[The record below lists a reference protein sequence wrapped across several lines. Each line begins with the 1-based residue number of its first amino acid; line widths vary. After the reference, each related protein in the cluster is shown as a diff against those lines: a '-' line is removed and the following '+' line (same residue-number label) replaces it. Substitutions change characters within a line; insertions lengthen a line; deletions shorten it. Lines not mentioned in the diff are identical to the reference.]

1 MLPEMKKIFNLIIV
15 LAVVSVF
22 SSCTEFLEEEP
33 RSLLT
38 AKFLET
44 PAGVESALISV
55 YSDLRLFYGGESSMS
70 MTVPGTDEFQRGP
83 DGNLALM
90 TYDQAQLLTNGMV
103 GSTWN
108 WGYTAINTANAVI
121 QFAPTSG
128 MAEPRARL
136 VMAEARFLRALWYF
150 NMVRMYGDL
159 VLNLEF
165 NQVPRTTAYRSP
177 VAEVYD
183 VIIEDLEI
191 AKNDLPKR
199 PAEPGRVWGASAR
212 HLLALVYLTRAT
224 HPTAGQSGD
233 YQKAFDNA
241 FYLINNAGTY
251 GVALLRDFADVHRPR
266 NENNSEVLLNVQ
278 RSTDQVFNDAAETPA
293 NHRANRS
300 SFFFRPNY
308 GALVRGLI
316 RDIPYGR
323 PWHRVRPT
331 NYLLNVAFA
340 ERNDDTRYDKTFQ
353 TLWRVND
360 AANAEVP
367 GFSNG
372 DTAIWL
378 PGVENP
384 APARALRI
392 FRPSE
397 YFDNVSAG
405 GTRQTLSIFP
415 SMRKYD
421 DIDRPSVND
430 ASVRPFIVFR
440 FAETYLI
447 AAEAAMYLNQPGQA
461 RDLINVVRTR
471 AAFLAGRSDGA
482 NAAAVARITA
492 ATPSMANHEVG
503 INFILDER
511 SRELAGEYMR
521 WFDLVRTRN
530 AAGVPMLLHRL
541 RTASPELPGNA
552 IQDHHILRPIPQS
565 QIDLTTNPFPQNQ
578 GYGS

>member
-22 SSCTEFLEEEP
+22 FSCTEYLEEEP

-44 PAGVESALISV
+44 PAGVESALNSA
-55 YSDLRLFYGGESSMS
+55 YSDLRLFYGGESAMS

-90 TYDQAQLLTNGMV
+90 TYDQGALLTHGMV
-103 GSTWN
+103 GTTWN

-121 QFAPTSG
+121 QFAAASG
-128 MAEPRARL
+128 MPESRARV
-136 VMAEARFLRALWYF
+136 VMAEARFIRALWYF

-165 NQVPRTTAYRSP
+165 IQVPSTRAYRTP
-177 VAEVYD
+177 VADVYNA
-183 VIIEDLEI
+183 IIEDLEI

-199 PAEPGRVWGASAR
+199 PAEPGRAWGASAR
-212 HLLALVYLTRAT
+212 HLLSLVYLTRAT
-224 HPTAGQSGD
+224 HAAGQPTD
-233 YQKAFDNA
+233 YQNAFDNA
-241 FYLINNAGTY
+241 MYLINNASTY

-266 NENNSEVLLNVQ
+266 NENNAEVLFNVQ
-278 RSTDQVFNDAAETPA
+278 RSTDIVFNEAAETPG
-293 NHRANRS
+293 NFRANRS
-300 SFFFRPNY
+300 SFFYRPNY
-308 GALVRGLI
+308 GAIVRGLT

-331 NYLLNVAFA
+331 NFLLDVVFA

-360 AANAEVP
+360 AAAAERP
-367 GFSNG
+367 GFANG

-378 PGVENP
+378 PGVENH

-397 YFDNVSAG
+397 YFDNVTAG
-405 GTRQTLSIFP
+405 GTRQTLSIYP

-440 FAETYLI
+440 FAETFLI
-447 AAEAAMYLNQPGQA
+447 AAEAAMYLNRPGEA
-461 RDLINVVRTR
+461 RDLINIVRTR
-471 AAFLAGRSDGA
+471 AAFLAGRSDAA

-492 ATPSMANHEVG
+492 GTPGMVDREVG
-503 INFILDER
+503 INFILNER

-541 RTASPELPGNA
+541 RTFTPVLPGNA
-552 IQDHHILRPIPQS
+552 IQDHHVLRPIPQS
-565 QIDLTTNPFPQNQ
+565 QIDLTTNPFPQNP

>member
-1 MLPEMKKIFNLIIV
+1 MKKIFNLIIV
-15 LAVVSVF
+15 LVAATLVT
-22 SSCTEFLEEEP
+22 SCTEFLEEEP

-38 AKFLET
+38 AQYLET
-44 PAGVESALISV
+44 ASGVESALNSA
-55 YSDLRLFYGGESSMS
+55 YSDLRLFYGGESAMT
-70 MTVPGTDEFQRGP
+70 MTVAGTDEFQRGP
-83 DGNLALM
+83 DGNLAVM
-90 TYDQAQLLTNGMV
+90 TYDQAALLTNGMV
-103 GSTWN
+103 GTTWN

-121 QFAPTSG
+121 QFAPASG
-128 MAEPRARL
+128 MMESRQRV
-136 VMAEARFLRALWYF
+136 VMAEARFIRALWYF

-159 VLNLEF
+159 VLNLRF
-165 NQVPRTTAYRSP
+165 NQVPSTKAYRTS
-177 VAEVYD
+177 VDSVYMA
-183 VIIEDLEI
+183 IINDLEI

-212 HLLALVYLTRAT
+212 HLLSLVYLTRAT
-224 HPTAGQSGD
+224 HPTAGRPTD
-233 YQKAFDNA
+233 YQNAFDNA
-241 FYLINNAGTY
+241 MYLINNAGTY

-266 NENNSEVLLNVQ
+266 NENNAEVLFNVQ
-278 RSTDQVFNDAAETPA
+278 RSTDQVFNEAAETAA
-293 NHRANRS
+293 NFRANRS
-300 SFFFRPNY
+300 SFFYRPNY
-308 GALVRGLI
+308 GALVRGLV

-331 NYLLNVAFA
+331 NYLLEVAFA
-340 ERNDDTRYDKTFQ
+340 ERNDDTRYNKTFQ

-360 AANAEVP
+360 AANAEMP
-367 GFSNG
+367 GFANG

-378 PGVENP
+378 PGVESHR
-384 APARALRI
+384 PARALRI

-397 YFDNVSAG
+397 YFDNVTAA

-421 DIDRPSVND
+421 DIDRPSMND

-447 AAEAAMYLNQPGQA
+447 AAEAAMYLNRPAEA
-461 RDLINVVRTR
+461 RNLLNVVRTR
-471 AAFLAGRSDGA
+471 AAFLAGRADAA

-492 ATPSMANHEVG
+492 ATPSMTDHEVG

-541 RTASPELPGNA
+541 RNATPALPGSG

-565 QIDLTTNPFPQNQ
+565 QRDLTTNPFPQNP
-578 GYGS
+578 GFGT

>member
-1 MLPEMKKIFNLIIV
+1 MKKIFNLLIV
-15 LAVVSVF
+15 LIVGSMAT
-22 SSCTEFLEEEP
+22 SCTEFLEEEP

-44 PAGVESALISV
+44 PGGVESALISA
-55 YSDLRLFYGGESSMS
+55 YSDLRLFYGGESAMS

-83 DGNLALM
+83 EGNLALM
-90 TYDQAQLLTNGMV
+90 TYDQGALLTNGMV
-103 GSTWN
+103 GTTWN
-108 WGYTAINTANAVI
+108 WGYTAINTTNAVI

-128 MAEPRARL
+128 MSESRARI
-136 VMAEARFLRALWYF
+136 VMGEARFIRALWYF
-150 NMVRMYGDL
+150 NMVRKYGDL

-165 NQVPRTTAYRSP
+165 NQVPRTTAERAP
-177 VAEVYD
+177 VADVYSA
-183 VIIEDLEI
+183 IIADLEI
-191 AKNDLPKR
+191 AKVDLPAR
-199 PAEPGRVWGASAR
+199 ASEPGRATAAAAR
-212 HLLALVYLTRAT
+212 HLLSLVYLTRAT
-224 HPTAGQSGD
+224 HPLAGRPTD
-233 YQKAFDNA
+233 YQNAFDNA
-241 FYLINNAGTY
+241 MYLINNAGTY
-251 GVALLRDFADVHRPR
+251 GVSLLRDFADVHRPR
-266 NENNSEVLLNVQ
+266 NESNAEVLFNVQ
-278 RSTDQVFNDAAETPA
+278 RNADPVFNDMDPNVAG
-293 NHRANRS
+293 NKNNRS

-308 GALVRGLI
+308 GALVRGLV

-331 NYLLNVAFA
+331 NFLLDVVFA
-340 ERNDDTRYDKTFQ
+340 ERSDDTRYDKTFQ

-360 AANAEVP
+360 AANAELP
-367 GFSNG
+367 GFATG

-378 PGVENP
+378 PGVESHR
-384 APARALRI
+384 PARALRI

-405 GTRQTLSIFP
+405 GTRQSLSIFP

-421 DIDRPSVND
+421 DIDRPSMND

-447 AAEAAMYLNQPGQA
+447 AAEAAMYLNRPTDS
-461 RDLINVVRTR
+461 RNLLNVVRTR
-471 AAFLAGRSDGA
+471 AAFLAGRPDAA

-492 ATPSMANHEVG
+492 ATPGMVNKDEG

-521 WFDLVRTRN
+521 WFDLTRTRN
-530 AAGVPMLLHRL
+530 SAGVPMLLHRL
-541 RTASPELPGNA
+541 RNTTPELPGRNTV
-552 IQDHHILRPIPQS
+552 QDHHILRPIPQS
-565 QIDLTTNPFPQNQ
+565 QIDLTTNPFPQNP